1 MANQVLSAEMLK
13 QWGSEYDKKKQRKR
27 EADEHYSIEAT
38 RGDYPDMKPKDIVPM
53 SKGKADALENIEKL
67 RNKPKASP
75 ELLLKMIGDVESAKG
90 YDFEFGNRPLPLSDM
105 TLHEVLRH
113 QEKRRGEGAKSSAVG
128 RYQFIYETLGDIV
141 RRNPKDFPTDAKFTP
156 ELQDK
161 AATLLMERRGLSKY
175 TSGDMD
181 EKTFAKNLSM
191 EWASLPDPDTGR
203 SYYDGDG
210 TNRALTTSKEM
221 TGILRKAK
229 AGKG

>member
-1 MANQVLSAEMLK
+1 MANPVLSAEMLK
-13 QWGSEYDKKKQRKR
+13 QWGSEYDTKKQRKR
-27 EADEHYSIEAT
+27 EVDEHYSIEAT
-38 RGDYPDMKPKDIVPM
+38 RGDYPDMN
-53 SKGKADALENIEKL
+53 AKL
-67 RNKPKASP
+67 GTKV
-75 ELLLKMIGDVESAKG
+75 LLDKIGSIESAKG